1 LVPRGRVV
9 SGDDASGGN
18 AAVNS
23 SGGGKADVG
32 EGSAHPRAVTGRVS
46 DKMGFPCRLSRALDG
61 RKENMIIKKRKR
73 RCCVFI
79 LISCHEK
86 KDAETGFLQMMLT

>member
-23 SGGGKADVG
+23 SGGGKADVVG
-32 EGSAHPRAVTGRVS
+32 GSAHPRAVTGRVS
-46 DKMGFPCRLSRALDG
+46 DKMGFPCRLSRATDG
-61 RKENMIIKKRKR
+61 RNENMKLKR
-73 RCCVFI
+73 
-79 LISCHEK
+79 EK
-86 KDAETGFLQMMLT
+86 EGNYFVVI

>member
-1 LVPRGRVV
+1 MVPRGRVV

-61 RKENMIIKKRKR
+61 RKENMIIK
-73 RCCVFI
+73 
-79 LISCHEK
+79 EK
-86 KDAETGFLQMMLT
+86 KKAGAVYS